1 MQTRCHALILACAL
15 LVACGTAAPGRDSA
29 RASAAIALTNVTLI
43 DGTGDAPKAGVTIV
57 VERGRIAAIHE
68 AGGKVPDGA
77 RVVDLAGHWVIPGL
91 IDAHVH
97 LATFERGELHPA
109 LLRNQLMGGV
119 TTVRDMGGNVDVVA
133 RLARGSTDTS
143 VAPRIYYSA
152 VMAGPRWF
160 ATYDSTRIRYW
171 SGSHAKGS
179 APGVR
184 LVDATSDIDALVAD
198 AARTGA
204 TGIKLYSDIPADR
217 IEAIAKAAHARGM
230 RVWAHAFVPPV
241 PPARLAELVDV
252 MTHADQLAWAGAGP
266 ADTLW
271 SREARSRLFTRVK
284 PDGPEMD
291 ALLANMRAHETLLE
305 PTLLVM
311 SGHLVPGAEGRT
323 NPAGDSIARF
333 AAAAT
338 GHAHRRGIPI
348 VAGTDAMGTTTPG
361 IHSELQL
368 LVAQAGL
375 TPMDA
380 IVAATRNAARAIGAE
395 DSLGTLAVGKLAD
408 LVVLRADPTADIAN
422 TRAVT
427 HVMRGG
433 VLRAR
438 EEPERER

>member
-1 MQTRCHALILACAL
+1 MSIKPRIAILAFVL
-15 LVACGTAAPGRDSA
+15 LVACGGAPAVRDSA
-29 RASAAIALTNVTLI
+29 GVPGTIALTNVTLI
-43 DGTGDAPKAGVTIV
+43 DGTGDAPKPGVTIV

-68 AGGKVPDGA
+68 NGGKVPDGA
-77 RVVDLAGHWVIPGL
+77 RVVDLGGHWVMPGL

-97 LATFERGELHPA
+97 LATFERGDLHPA

-133 RLARGSTDTS
+133 ALARGVTDTS

-171 SGSHAKGS
+171 SGSHAKGT

-184 LVDATSDIDALVAD
+184 LVDSTSDVDALVAD
-198 AARTGA
+198 AAKTGA
-204 TGIKLYSDIPADR
+204 RGIKLYSDIPADR
-217 IEAIAKAAHARGM
+217 VEAIAKAAHARGM

-252 MTHADQLAWAGAGP
+252 MSHADQMAWAGAGE

-271 SREARSRLFTRVK
+271 SREARSRLLARLE

-291 ALLANMRAHETLLE
+291 AVLANMRKHETLLE

-311 SGHLVPGAEGRT
+311 VQSFARATEGRP
-323 NPAGDSIARF
+323 NPSGDSILAF
-333 AAAAT
+333 AAGVT
-338 GHAHRRGIPI
+338 RHAHRRGIPI
-348 VAGTDAMGTTTPG
+348 VAGTDAMGTTVPG
-361 IHSELQL
+361 LHSEMQL
-368 LVAQAGL
+368 LVTLAGL

-395 DSLGTLAVGKLAD
+395 DSLGTLAVGRLAD

-422 TRAVT
+422 TRAIT

-438 EEPERER
+438 EEPER